1 MDWRILVSRKRLFVL
16 LSAIVILSLVVSSFI
31 IIGRIRNTALSLP
44 VILVNYPSGGETF
57 HSGETI
63 TISWKTINVP
73 KNNPVN
79 ITLISTYGTET
90 DITGLNGVRDTGN
103 YKWTIPGSVN
113 GSHEEIIIKG
123 TLGGNSPISGGS
135 SYFNITN

>member
-1 MDWRILVSRKRLFVL
+1 MDWRFLVSRKRLLVL
-16 LSAIVILSLVVSSFI
+16 LYAIVILSVVVSSFVI
-31 IIGRIRNTALSLP
+31 IRRIRSTAVSMP
-44 VILVNYPSGGETF
+44 AILLNYPSGGETF

-73 KNNPVN
+73 KNHPVY
-79 ITLISTYGTET
+79 ISLLSADGTET
-90 DITGLNGVRDTGN
+90 DITTLNGVRDTGN
-103 YKWTIPGSVN
+103 YKWIIPGSVN

-135 SYFNITN
+135 DFFNITN